1 MKVIEIDEAL
11 NLDCVFI
18 DTRTPKEY
26 NEATIPNA
34 INVPLFSNEERVV
47 VGTIYT
53 KVGKNE
59 AIEKGMEFVSKQLPI
74 ILKEFNNYKD
84 RKIVVF
90 CWRGGMRSKSITSLL
105 DSLGFDVYQLKG
117 GHKAFRRY
125 VLDRLSNYSFNFKLI
140 VLHGLTGSGK
150 TEILKRFSNSIDL
163 EDLAQHRNSML
174 GGVGLKPRGQKMF
187 DALLLKK
194 LDELKNEKY
203 VLIEGESR
211 RLGDLNLPNLLYNQ
225 MKNGINVLI
234 ESPIDDRV
242 KRIVKEYG
250 LHRDE
255 IKQILP
261 RFKRLMS
268 GNNFSLVNE
277 FICNDELEEAALILL
292 NEHYDHKYGYSINK
306 IKYELRIK
314 DNYLNNLKKF
324 IASLP

>member
-1 MKVIEIDEAL
+1 MKIIEVQDAL
-11 NLDCVFI
+11 KLDAVFV

-26 NEATIPNA
+26 EEATIPNA
-34 INVPLFSNEERVV
+34 INIPLFSNEERAV

-59 AIEKGMEFVSKQLPI
+59 AIEKGMEFVSGHLPN
-74 ILKEFNNYKD
+74 ILNEFNKYKD

-90 CWRGGMRSKSITSLL
+90 CWRGGMRSKSIVSLL
-105 DSLGFDVYQLKG
+105 DSLGFDVYQLNG

-125 VLDRLSNYSFNFKLI
+125 VLERLETYKFNFRLI

-150 TEILKRFSNSIDL
+150 TEILKKFKNSIDL

-174 GGVGLKPRGQKMF
+174 GGVGLKPRSQKMF

-211 RLGDLNLPNLLYNQ
+211 RLGNLNLPNLLFSE
-225 MKNGINVLI
+225 MKKGINVKI
-234 ESPIDDRV
+234 DSPIDDRV

-250 LHRDE
+250 NHKVE
-255 IKQILP
+255 IKEILP

-268 GNNFSLVNE
+268 KKDFNMINE
-277 FICNDELEEAALILL
+277 FLCNGELEEAALILL
-292 NEHYDHKYGYSINK
+292 KDYYDKKYGHSINNL
-306 IKYELRIK
+306 KYNFYIK
-314 DNYLNNLKKF
+314 DNYINNLKKF
-324 IASLP
+324 IAGLA